1 MISQFAKGVI
11 AIRQINF
18 AYNREAAEDNDF
30 MIDPLNTKI
39 NQNSSPEQINQ
50 LINMKAK
57 RKHFEYMMNINACRI
72 NTMIFDQVNPIAYDS
87 VWPDWFTTH
96 KSDNIPEGVLIIYPM
111 KTHSR
116 RLEKDQ
122 NIINKLRSEY
132 KYFIDL
138 SYLENK
144 NIFVEGKGS
153 VIFDNANNKLF
164 CSLSKRTNLIG
175 VETLKNEL
183 DKISKIPWKVV
194 AFTSHSAESKVIYHT
209 DCVFQLL
216 DKHAVICLESISEDF
231 RKNLIDELCDINK
244 NSKKIYEII
253 EINFKEM
260 QSMCAN
266 ILNVKNDQ
274 NENVI
279 LMSTKAFS
287 NYSQQNLDILSKNYK
302 ILSSNISIF
311 EKVGGGSARCLLAEH
326 F

>member
-11 AIRQINF
+11 AIRPINF

-30 MIDPLNTKI
+30 MIDPLNKKI

-57 RKHFEYMMNINACRI
+57 RKHFEYMMNINTCRI

>member
-11 AIRQINF
+11 AIRPINF

-30 MIDPLNTKI
+30 MIDPLNKKI

-57 RKHFEYMMNINACRI
+57 RKHFEYMMNINTCRI

-194 AFTSHSAESKVIYHT
+194 TFTSHNAESKVIYHT